1 MVCRIYALAQQKGGV
16 GKTTTAINLGATLR
30 ERGHRV
36 LLLDIDPQGA
46 LSAGLG
52 LDPLSLDRTIYDVL
66 RSARSNLADV
76 IRQTDSGCDLAPA
89 NIDLAAAEIEL
100 VSEPGR
106 EQILK
111 GKLEGVTGKY
121 DYILIDCPPSLSLLT
136 LNALTA
142 AHGVIIP
149 VQTQYFALRG
159 MDLLFSTIEKVRARL
174 NPKLIIA
181 GILPTMYDA
190 RTTHGREVLE
200 ELRETYGA
208 QLFETVIPLTVKLA
222 DSAMA
227 GKSIISF
234 HQQSPAAAAYRAL
247 AEEVEKR
254 VH

>member
-1 MVCRIYALAQQKGGV
+1 MACRIHALAQQKGGV
-16 GKTTTAINLGATLR
+16 GKTTTAINLGAALR
-30 ERGHRV
+30 ERGRSV
-36 LLLDIDPQGA
+36 LLIDLDPQGA

-52 LDPLSLDRTIYDVL
+52 LDPLALDRTVYDVL
-66 RSARSNLADV
+66 RSARSDLAGV

-111 GKLEGVTGKY
+111 GKLEGVATKY
-121 DYILIDCPPSLSLLT
+121 DYVLIDCPPSLSLLT

-142 AHGVIIP
+142 ARGVIIP

-159 MDLLFSTIEKVRARL
+159 MDLLFGTIGKVQARL
-174 NPKLIIA
+174 NQKLKIT
-181 GILPTMYDA
+181 GILPTMFDA

-254 VH
+254 EH

>member
-1 MVCRIYALAQQKGGV
+1 MACRIYALAQQKGGV

-30 ERGHRV
+30 ERGRRV

-66 RSARSNLADV
+66 RSARLDLATV
-76 IRQTDSGCDLAPA
+76 IQQTDSGCDLAPA

-142 AHGVIIP
+142 AHAVIIP

-159 MDLLFSTIEKVRARL
+159 MDLLFSTVEKVRARL
-174 NPKLIIA
+174 NPKLTIM

-200 ELRETYGA
+200 ELRETYRT
-208 QLFETVIPLTVKLA
+208 QLFETVIPLTIKLA